1 MIHSVYIQ
9 SFQQSA
15 RQRGQLPLQ
24 HVAAMPMHASLPAQ
38 KKKKSHEETEE
49 NDEGRGQKLGTG
61 ASETIEGRERG
72 SERDLHARERLVGK
86 TLPSAARLDIVMP
99 CRSTVEF
106 SSLRNTSP
114 RTYRER
120 ARERESERESERAS
134 ERERT
139 GAKNILMLV
148 GRMV

>member
-1 MIHSVYIQ
+1 
-9 SFQQSA
+9 
-15 RQRGQLPLQ
+15 
-24 HVAAMPMHASLPAQ
+24 MHPCPPK

-61 ASETIEGRERG
+61 ASETIECR
-72 SERDLHARERLVGK
+72 ERDLHARERLVGK

-120 ARERESERESERAS
+120 ERARAS
-134 ERERT
+134 ERERERT
-139 GAKNILMLV
+139 DANNILILV
-148 GRMV
+148 GRMVEEWC